1 MSLMIQRLLCAWLWL
16 CLCALQTPASA
27 AEQVRLSQASG
38 LGSTQGTAVEPAVA
52 YNADLN
58 QLLVVWWGRDA
69 LLSNDGRFLIAGRRV
84 DATTGQAI
92 GPTIRLDS
100 DSSGRNA
107 IAPSVVYNATV
118 QEYLVVWSSETIAG
132 HFELYAQRLAGDTL
146 QPLLP
151 QPRQITEMGGPGD
164 VNHSAFAPALA
175 FNPDRNEYLVAFIG
189 SDSRVGMTDLQ
200 RDVFVQRLAGATAN
214 EIGTDDMR
222 ISTAST
228 ADGARQ
234 VDPFSKL
241 ALAYSSIN
249 RNYLV
254 VWSAD
259 DPGAGLAQAEYELF
273 AQLID
278 GATGVEE
285 GTDDARLTTVGPAG
299 NPFFAADQ
307 PAVTAEDANFTIA
320 YRADVVQG
328 IKEIHGIRAGGS
340 TGLPFGGQS
349 RLSITTGGAARR
361 PRIAVDTASGELVV
375 AFQAREVLGSS
386 PVFESEVFVQRSTP
400 SLQRIGEEERWS
412 VMGPD
417 GNDDFGPGDILD
429 LAALGA
435 SGGYYVAWFGD
446 HDSDGQVDN
455 EVEIFGRSS
464 VVEAL
469 FSDGFE

>member
-1 MSLMIQRLLCAWLWL
+1 MSLMIQRLLCAWL

-38 LGSTQGTAVEPAVA
+38 LGNTQGTAVEPAVA

-58 QLLVVWWGRDA
+58 QLLVVWWGQDN
-69 LLSNDGRFLIAGRRV
+69 LLGGSSRFKISARRV

-92 GPTIRLDS
+92 GPTIRVDS
-100 DSSGRNA
+100 DSLGINA
-107 IAPSVVYNATV
+107 VSPVVAYNPNA
-118 QEYLVVWSSETIAG
+118 QEYLVVWSNESIGG
-132 HFELYAQRLAGDTL
+132 HYEVFVQRLAGNTL
-146 QPLLP
+146 QPLLA
-151 QPRQITEMGGPGD
+151 QPRQITEMGGAGD
-164 VNHSAFAPALA
+164 VNFSAFSPAVA

-189 SDSRVGMTDLQ
+189 ADSRVGMTDLQ

-234 VDPFSKL
+234 VNTASGL
-241 ALAYSSIN
+241 ALAYSGIN

-307 PAVTAEDANFTIA
+307 PTVTAEDANFTIA

-328 IKEIHGIRAGGS
+328 VKEIHGTRAGGS
-340 TGLPFGGQS
+340 TGLPFGGHN
-349 RLSITTGGAARR
+349 RLSFTTGGAARW
-361 PRIAVDTASGELVV
+361 PRIAVDGANGELVV
-375 AFQAREVLGSS
+375 AFLAGEVHGSN
-386 PVFESEVFVQRSTP
+386 PVFETEVFVQRSTP

-412 VMGPD
+412 VLGPD
-417 GNDDFGPGDILD
+417 GSNDFGPLD
-429 LAALGA
+429 RPALAPLGA
-435 SGGYYVAWFGD
+435 SGGYYIGWSGD
-446 HDSDGQVDN
+446 HDADGQIDN
-455 EVEIFGRSS
+455 EFEVFGR
-464 VVEAL
+464 
-469 FSDGFE
+469 